1 MFITFSYRFLCEHM
15 FLIRCLG
22 VKLGIVD
29 HSIGICLTIV
39 SFCLTVK
46 KLLNYSLKWLDL
58 FFSE

>member
-15 FLIRCLG
+15 SLIRCSGL
-22 VKLGIVD
+22 KLGIVD

-46 KLLNYSLKWLDL
+46 KTAKL
-58 FFSE
+58 FSKVAGPFFF